1 MRADVMESVEK
12 YVDEVWEDVVSDIA
26 SLVAYPSV
34 ADASAAEPGAPF
46 GRPVR
51 DALDCSLGI
60 GERLGYEVTDDD
72 GYVGIADIPGECEE
86 HIATIAHVDVVPA
99 GPGWGTDPF
108 SMERREGWLLG
119 RGVIDDK
126 GPAVLSLYAGAF
138 FLREGITPRY
148 TFRALLGCDEE
159 VGMTDVKHYLA
170 GHEQPLFLFTP
181 DAEFPVCNAEKGCF
195 GGTFKSA
202 KIENGIIRS
211 WSGAE
216 ATNAIPSQSE
226 CIIAVPLSELPA
238 PQANADRITLED
250 TGEGCTRIFAQ
261 GIGGHAS
268 LPEGTINAIALVV
281 GYLHEVMDAQPDLF
295 DPSERSYFDLLSVVH
310 DGTAGEGLDIAAE
323 SDAFGALTCNAGTIE
338 VADGHIL
345 QTIDVRYPDS
355 TTSDEM
361 SMICGAHASR
371 FGAEFIAGRAKEPFS
386 VSADSPA
393 VRALLNTYREVTGK
407 PAEPFSMG
415 GGTYARNF
423 KSAVSFGPEDNSLE
437 LPAWAG
443 SMHGPNEAA
452 NEQLLRDALKM
463 YIIALVRLNELEF

>member
-1 MRADVMESVEK
+1 
-12 YVDEVWEDVVSDIA
+12 
-26 SLVAYPSV
+26 
-34 ADASAAEPGAPF
+34 
-46 GRPVR
+46 
-51 DALDCSLGI
+51 
-60 GERLGYEVTDDD
+60 
-72 GYVGIADIPGECEE
+72 
-86 HIATIAHVDVVPA
+86 
-99 GPGWGTDPF
+99 
-108 SMERREGWLLG
+108 
-119 RGVIDDK
+119 
-126 GPAVLSLYAGAF
+126 
-138 FLREGITPRY
+138 
-148 TFRALLGCDEE
+148 
-159 VGMTDVKHYLA
+159 MTDVKHYLA

-202 KIENGIIRS
+202 KIENGIICS

-226 CIIAVPLSELPA
+226 CIIAVPLADLSA

-250 TGEGCTRIFAQ
+250 AGEGCTRIFAQ

-268 LPEGTINAIALVV
+268 LPEGTINAIALVA
-281 GYLHEVMDAQPDLF
+281 GYLHEVMDVKPDLF
-295 DPSERSYFDLLSVVH
+295 DPAERSYLDLLSVVH
-310 DGTAGEGLDIAAE
+310 DGTAGEGLGIAAE

-423 KSAVSFGPEDNSLE
+423 KSAVSFGPEDNGLE